1 MRLTPNEVSFSSGET
16 AWPDIYG
23 FRTGRLK
30 GRANTQKDP
39 MWYVFFLFLFF
50 GLGFG
55 GLGSGLAPDE
65 CARERERERKLL
77 DRIPSRKLSSK
88 LSFTIHIFILTFPTP
103 HHL

>member
-39 MWYVFFLFLFF
+39 MWYVFFSFSFFLVE
-50 GLGFG
+50 G
-55 GLGSGLAPDE
+55 GVGEWFSP
-65 CARERERERKLL
+65 
-77 DRIPSRKLSSK
+77 
-88 LSFTIHIFILTFPTP
+88 
-103 HHL
+103 